1 MRLPS
6 TLVWLVDEASTARG
20 ADQFLATLGA
30 KLIADGLPLGG
41 GSLTLTAGHPIIACR
56 TWLWRAKAGAVIE
69 ALGLASTGPAG
80 GGRRP
85 RKGQSRPRLARCAR
99 HRAGA
104 GGCCGPGSR

>member
-41 GSLTLTAGHPIIACR
+41 GSLTLTA
-56 TWLWRAKAGAVIE
+56 VI
-69 ALGLASTGPAG
+69 
-80 GGRRP
+80 R
-85 RKGQSRPRLARCAR
+85 
-99 HRAGA
+99 
-104 GGCCGPGSR
+104 